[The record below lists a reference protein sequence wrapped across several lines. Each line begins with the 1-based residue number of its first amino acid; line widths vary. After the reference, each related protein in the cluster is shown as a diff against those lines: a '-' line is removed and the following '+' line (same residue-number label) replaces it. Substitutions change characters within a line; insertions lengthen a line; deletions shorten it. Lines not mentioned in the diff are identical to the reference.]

1 MKFAIVFAAL
11 FALAVAAS
19 PASYKDAQVLRS
31 ESDVGVDSF
40 HYNLETSDGTSQQ
53 AQGQLK
59 QVDAE
64 NSAVVQSGSYKYI
77 ADDGQTY
84 SINWTADEFG
94 FHPEGAHLPVAP
106 EA

>member
-1 MKFAIVFAAL
+1 MKFAIVFAVF
-11 FALAVAAS
+11 FALAVAAP
-19 PASYKDAQVLRS
+19 PASHQEAQVLRL

-40 HYNLETSDGTSQQ
+40 NYALETSDGTAQQ

-59 QVDAE
+59 QVDPE
-64 NSAVVQSGSYKYI
+64 NAAVVQQGSYRFI

-84 SINWTADEFG
+84 TINWTADEFG